1 MLIEKKYH
9 TEAAREMDEI
19 IREEEERK
27 ASLSEEE
34 RTAEKEE
41 KYAETEEIIRKVQEA
56 ERQNFHIVS
65 KEKIKR
71 FSYLAMDALRMAETL
86 LLDVTVR
93 TDGTI
98 GRIRLSTDF
107 FVLNEMCPEKARQIF
122 VDMIKSADDFGI
134 YAKDDLVVI
143 EYIFRVTPKF
153 CVKSNECRNGAKF
166 ICRRQRQDRLPPM
179 STT

>member
-41 KYAETEEIIRKVQEA
+41 KYAEAEEIIRKVQET
-56 ERQNFHIVS
+56 ERQNFHIIS

-71 FSYLAMDALRMAETL
+71 FSYLAMDALRMAEAL

-143 EYIFRVTPKF
+143 EYIFRLTMTIPK
-153 CVKSNECRNGAKF
+153 
-166 ICRRQRQDRLPPM
+166 
-179 STT
+179 